1 MARNESPILPPAV
14 ALLFLGRPQAVQ
26 SVRFAR
32 TPFGMRK
39 YQPTEV
45 LQWKSTVR
53 LDAARQLGPAFR
65 PFSGVPLRLDVEYL
79 FSPPKSLPK
88 RDFAAIQQGRVFFK
102 TTRPDL
108 ADNLNKGLM
117 DALTGI
123 VWADDSIIVEVHAR
137 KVFTAGAE
145 CTRLSV
151 TPLRQGDPKCP
162 RAAAG
167 LSTTQRPPE
176 NASAE
181 LPLFAGKADCFG
193 SGAPRS
199 ASGARSGQLAS
210 RTATPL

>member
-1 MARNESPILPPAV
+1 MNAPMFPSVSPTVGVPAGRFV
-14 ALLFLGRPQAVQ
+14 VRLCFPGRPHAVQ

-53 LDAARQLGPAFR
+53 LDAARQLGTAFR

-137 KVFTAGAE
+137 KVYTSGAE

-151 TPLRQGDPKCP
+151 APLAQGLPPNP
-162 RAAAG
+162 RTAAG
-167 LSTTQRPPE
+167 LSTSQQVPQ
-176 NASAE
+176 NADAD
-181 LPLFAGKADCFG
+181 LPLFARKAQ
-193 SGAPRS
+193 P
-199 ASGARSGQLAS
+199 
-210 RTATPL
+210 TP